1 MWLEL
6 DSGVVRAGVDVARS
20 LLHRLKLVESSMD
33 TGEGGQDLAQKG
45 LGNTKVAERSP
56 ETALAGGLTKAQ
68 LVEFYR
74 LMYLS
79 RRTDDREI
87 LLKRQQKIFFQIS
100 CAGHEALLVA
110 AGMAMKPGY
119 DWFFPYYR
127 DRAICLALGNTVE
140 DQLLQAVGAA
150 DDPASGGRQMPS
162 HWTSKKLNIVSPSSA
177 TATQCLHAVG
187 CAEAGRYYSHHPE
200 AAKKPSGVVDYRLYK
215 DVMFHGDEVTYV
227 SIGEGSTS
235 QGEFW
240 ESLNTASNMKL
251 PVVYVVEDN
260 GYAISTPVEANT
272 PGGNISRLIAN
283 FPNFHFAEIDGTD
296 AIASYEAMVEA
307 VAYCRS
313 GKGPALVHG
322 HVVRPY
328 SHSLS
333 DDETH
338 YRSAAEIEADALRDP
353 VLKMQTW
360 LMREGILD
368 AQGINDL
375 ERKVDDEVQRA
386 TDRAL
391 SAVLAQPESILKHV
405 YSEDLRPTDAVFDAQ
420 PQLTADTSEHTML
433 DLINT
438 CLQDEMRRDERIVI
452 FGEDVADATRDK
464 ELFSGKLKGKG
475 GVFKVT
481 HGLQK
486 EFGSDRVFNSPLA
499 EANIVGRAIGMAV
512 RGMKPVVEIQF
523 FDYIWPA
530 VHQMRNELAVMR
542 WRSNGTFSC
551 PVVIRVPAGGYL
563 TGGSI
568 YHSQSGES
576 IFTHTPGV
584 RIVMPSNALDAI
596 GLLRTA
602 IRCDDPVIFL
612 EHKNLYRSV
621 FGRGR
626 YPGPEYTIPFGKAAI
641 VKPGKDLTVIT
652 YGAVVPRALE
662 AARRMEREK
671 GIDVELIDLRSL
683 TPYDWEAIAT
693 SVKKTSK
700 VIVAHEDMRSWGF
713 GAEIA
718 ARIGDELFHDLDA
731 PVRRVGAMDTFCGYQ
746 PLLEDAILPQSEHLF
761 QAMSELAAF

>member
-1 MWLEL
+1 MAQ
-6 DSGVVRAGVDVARS
+6 RHAGN
-20 LLHRLKLVESSMD
+20 
-33 TGEGGQDLAQKG
+33 G
-45 LGNTKVAERSP
+45 KVAERSQEP
-56 ETALAGGLTKAQ
+56 AVKGDFGGLSREQ
-68 LVEFYR
+68 LIEFYR

-87 LLKRQQKIFFQIS
+87 QLKKQQKIFFQIS

-140 DQLLQAVGAA
+140 EQLLQAVGAA

-162 HWTSKKLNIVSPSSA
+162 HWTSKRLNIVSPSSS
-177 TATQCLHAVG
+177 TATQCLHAIG
-187 CAEAGRYYSHHPE
+187 CAEAGRYFTGHPG
-200 AAKKPSGVVDYRLYK
+200 AAKKPSGALDYREFK
-215 DVMFHGDEVTYV
+215 DVQFHADEVTYV

-240 ESLNTASNMKL
+240 ESLNTASNAKL

-283 FPNFHFAEIDGTD
+283 FPNFHFAEVDGTD
-296 AIASYEAMVEA
+296 AIASYNAMTEA
-307 VAYCRS
+307 VAYCRA
-313 GKGPALVHG
+313 GLGPALVHG

-328 SHSLS
+328 SHSQS

-338 YRSAAEIEADALRDP
+338 YRSAEELQADALRDP

-368 AQGINDL
+368 EQGINDL

-391 SAVLAQPESILKHV
+391 AAVLAQPESILKHV
-405 YSEDLRPTDAVFDAQ
+405 YSEDLKPTDARFEAQ
-420 PQLTADTSEHTML
+420 PQPTSDTAEHTML
-433 DLINT
+433 DLINH
-438 CLQDEMRRDERIVI
+438 CLKDEMRRDERIVV
-452 FGEDVADATRDK
+452 FGEDVADATRDA
-464 ELFSGKLKGKG
+464 ELRAGKLKGKG

-486 EFGSDRVFNSPLA
+486 EFGSDRVWNSPLA

-512 RGMKPVVEIQF
+512 RGLKPVVEIQF

-530 VHQMRNELAVMR
+530 MHQMRNELALMR
-542 WRSNGTFSC
+542 WRSNGAFSC
-551 PVVIRVPAGGYL
+551 PLVMRVPAGGYL

-584 RIVMPSNALDAI
+584 RVVMPSNALDAI

-602 IRCDDPVIFL
+602 IRCDDPVLFL

-621 FGRGR
+621 FGRAM
-626 YPGPEYTIPFGKAAI
+626 YPGPEYAIPFGKAAI
-641 VKPGKDLTVIT
+641 VKEGKDLTVVT
-652 YGAVVPRALE
+652 YGAVVPRALQ
-662 AARRMEREK
+662 AAQRMEREL
-671 GIDVELIDLRSL
+671 GVSVELLDLRSL
-683 TPYDWEAIAT
+683 SPYDWEAIAT

-700 VIVAHEDMRSWGF
+700 VIVAHEDMRSWGY

-718 ARIGDELFHDLDA
+718 ARIGEELFDSLDA
-731 PVRRVGAMDTFCGYQ
+731 PVRRVGAMDTFVGYQ
-746 PLLEDAILPQSEHLF
+746 PLLEDVILPQERHLF
-761 QAMSELAAF
+761 EAMSELARY

>member
-1 MWLEL
+1 MATKNM
-6 DSGVVRAGVDVARS
+6 SNSKIMASPAGEPIA
-20 LLHRLKLVESSMD
+20 
-33 TGEGGQDLAQKG
+33 AG
-45 LGNTKVAERSP
+45 LSA
-56 ETALAGGLTKAQ
+56 AQ
-68 LVEFYR
+68 LIEFYR

-110 AGMAMKPGY
+110 AGLALKPGY

-162 HWTSKKLNIVSPSSA
+162 HWTSRRLNIVSPSSS
-177 TATQCLHAVG
+177 TATQCLHAIG
-187 CAEAGRYYSHHPE
+187 CAEAGRYFTHHPE
-200 AAKKPSGVVDYRLYK
+200 AAKKADGDYREFK
-215 DVMFHGDEVTYV
+215 DVTFHADEVTYV

-240 ESLNTASNMKL
+240 ESLNTASNNKL
-251 PVVYVVEDN
+251 PVLYVVEDN

-283 FPNFHFAEIDGTD
+283 FPNFHFAEVDGTD
-296 AIASYEAMVEA
+296 AIASYKAMVEA
-307 VAYCRS
+307 VAYCRA

-333 DDETH
+333 DDERL
-338 YRSAAEIEADALRDP
+338 YRSEEELHADGLRDP
-353 VLKMQTW
+353 ISRMQMW
-360 LMREGILD
+360 LLREGILD
-368 AQGINDL
+368 AQGINEL
-375 ERKVDDEVQRA
+375 ERKVDEEVQHA
-386 TDRAL
+386 ADRAL
-391 SAVLAQPESILKHV
+391 AAVLPQPDTILRHV
-405 YSEDLRPTDAVFDAQ
+405 YSEDLKPTDPIFEREIE
-420 PQLTADTSEHTML
+420 PTADSNERTML
-433 DLINT
+433 DLINA
-438 CLQDEMRRDERIVI
+438 CLQDEMRRDERVVV

-464 ELFSGKLKGKG
+464 ELRTGKLKGKG

-486 EFGSDRVFNSPLA
+486 EFGNDRVWNSPLA
-499 EANIVGRAIGMAV
+499 EANITGRAIGMAV

-530 VHQMRNELAVMR
+530 MHQMRNELSVMR
-542 WRSNGTFSC
+542 WRSNGQFSS
-551 PVVIRVPAGGYL
+551 PIVMRVPIGGYL

-584 RIVMPSNALDAI
+584 RVVMPSNALDAI

-602 IRCDDPVIFL
+602 IRCDDPVLFL
-612 EHKNLYRSV
+612 EHKRLYRET
-621 FGRGR
+621 FGRAA
-626 YPGPEYTIPFGKAAI
+626 YPGPNYTIPFGKAKI
-641 VKPGKDLTVIT
+641 VKEGKDLSVIT
-652 YGAVVPRALE
+652 YGAVVPRALQ
-662 AARRMEREK
+662 AAQRMEREK
-671 GIDVELIDLRSL
+671 GISVEVIDLRSL
-683 TPYDWEAIAT
+683 SPYDWEAIAT
-693 SVKKTSK
+693 SVRKTSK
-700 VIVAHEDMRSWGF
+700 VLVAHEDMLSWGY

-731 PVRRVGAMDTFCGYQ
+731 PVRRVGSMDTFVAYQ
-746 PLLEDAILPQSEHLF
+746 PLLEDVILPQPEHLF
-761 QAMSELAAF
+761 QAMSDLAAF

>member
-1 MWLEL
+1 
-6 DSGVVRAGVDVARS
+6 VAQRHAGN
-20 LLHRLKLVESSMD
+20 
-33 TGEGGQDLAQKG
+33 G
-45 LGNTKVAERSP
+45 KVAERSQEP
-56 ETALAGGLTKAQ
+56 AVQNDYGGLSREQ
-68 LVEFYR
+68 LIEFYR

-87 LLKRQQKIFFQIS
+87 QLKKQQKIFFQIS
-100 CAGHEALLVA
+100 CAGHEAMLVA
-110 AGMAMKPGY
+110 AGMAMRPAY

-140 DQLLQAVGAA
+140 EQLLQAVGAA

-162 HWTSKKLNIVSPSSA
+162 HWTSKRLNIVSPSSS
-177 TATQCLHAVG
+177 TATQCLHAIG
-187 CAEAGRYYSHHPE
+187 CAEAGRYFTGHPG
-200 AAKKPSGVVDYRLYK
+200 AAMKPSGALDYREFK
-215 DVMFHGDEVTYV
+215 DVQFHADEVTYV

-240 ESLNTASNMKL
+240 ESLNTASNAKL

-283 FPNFHFAEIDGTD
+283 FPNFHFAEVDGTD
-296 AIASYEAMVEA
+296 AIASYKAMAEA
-307 VAYCRS
+307 VAYCRA
-313 GKGPALVHG
+313 GLGPALVHG

-328 SHSLS
+328 SHSQS
-333 DDETH
+333 DDESH
-338 YRSAAEIEADALRDP
+338 YRSAEELQADALRDP

-368 AQGINDL
+368 EQGINDL

-391 SAVLAQPESILKHV
+391 AAVLAQPESILKHV
-405 YSEDLRPTDAVFDAQ
+405 YSEDLKPTDARFEAQ
-420 PQLTADTSEHTML
+420 PQPTSDTAEHTML
-433 DLINT
+433 DLINH
-438 CLQDEMRRDERIVI
+438 CLKDEMRRDERIVV
-452 FGEDVADATRDK
+452 FGEDVADATRDA
-464 ELFSGKLKGKG
+464 ELRAGKLKGKG

-486 EFGSDRVFNSPLA
+486 EFGSDRVWNSPLA

-512 RGMKPVVEIQF
+512 RGLKPVVEIQF

-530 VHQMRNELAVMR
+530 MHQMRNELALMR

-551 PVVIRVPAGGYL
+551 PLVMRVPAGGYL

-584 RIVMPSNALDAI
+584 RVVMPSNALDAI

-602 IRCDDPVIFL
+602 IRCDDPVLFL

-621 FGRGR
+621 FGRAM

-641 VKPGKDLTVIT
+641 VKEGKDLTVVT
-652 YGAVVPRALE
+652 YGAVVPRALQ
-662 AARRMEREK
+662 AAQRMEREL
-671 GIDVELIDLRSL
+671 GVSVELLDLRSL
-683 TPYDWEAIAT
+683 SPYDWEAIAT

-700 VIVAHEDMRSWGF
+700 VIVAHEDMRSWGY

-718 ARIGDELFHDLDA
+718 ARIGEELFDSLDA
-731 PVRRVGAMDTFCGYQ
+731 PVRRVGAMDTFVGYQ
-746 PLLEDAILPQSEHLF
+746 PLLEDVILPQERHLF
-761 QAMSELAAF
+761 EAMSELARY

>member
-1 MWLEL
+1 MAVAHKNRFLNKVSAQAVE
-6 DSGVVRAGVDVARS
+6 AGV
-20 LLHRLKLVESSMD
+20 
-33 TGEGGQDLAQKG
+33 
-45 LGNTKVAERSP
+45 AEAP
-56 ETALAGGLTKAQ
+56 GETAVAGGLSAAQ
-68 LVEFYR
+68 LIEFYR

-110 AGMAMKPGY
+110 AGLALKPGY

-140 DQLLQAVGAA
+140 EQLLQAVGAA

-162 HWTSKKLNIVSPSSA
+162 HWTSKRLNIVSPSSS
-177 TATQCLHAVG
+177 TATQCLHAIG
-187 CAEAGRYYSHHPE
+187 CAEAGRYFTHHPD
-200 AAKKPSGVVDYRLYK
+200 AAKKVDGDYREFK
-215 DVMFHGDEVTYV
+215 DVTFHADEVTYV

-240 ESLNTASNMKL
+240 ESLNTASNNKL
-251 PVVYVVEDN
+251 PVLYVVEDN

-283 FPNFHFAEIDGTD
+283 FPNFHFAEVDGTD

-333 DDETH
+333 DDERK
-338 YRSAAEIEADALRDP
+338 YRSEEEIQADALRDP
-353 VLKMQTW
+353 ISRMQMW
-360 LMREGILD
+360 LLREGILD
-368 AQGINDL
+368 ADGINEL
-375 ERKVDDEVQRA
+375 ERKVDEEVHRA

-391 SAVLAQPESILKHV
+391 AAVLAQPDSILKHV
-405 YSEDLRPTDAVFDAQ
+405 YSEDLKPTDARYVREIE
-420 PQLTADTSEHTML
+420 PTADASERTML
-433 DLINT
+433 DLINV
-438 CLQDEMRRDERIVI
+438 CLHDEMRRDERVVV
-452 FGEDVADATRDK
+452 FGEDVADATRDTP
-464 ELFSGKLKGKG
+464 LRAGDLKGKG
-475 GVFKVT
+475 GVFGVT
-481 HGLQK
+481 SGLQK
-486 EFGSDRVFNSPLA
+486 EFGNDRVWNSPLA

-530 VHQMRNELAVMR
+530 MHQMRNELSVMR
-542 WRSNGTFSC
+542 WRSNGQFSS
-551 PVVIRVPAGGYL
+551 PLVMRVPIGGYL

-584 RIVMPSNALDAI
+584 RVVMPSNALDAI

-602 IRCDDPVIFL
+602 IRCDDPVLFL
-612 EHKNLYRSV
+612 EHKRLYRET
-621 FGRGR
+621 FGRAA
-626 YPGPEYTIPFGKAAI
+626 YPGPNYTIPFGKAAI

-652 YGAVVPRALE
+652 YGAVVPRALQ
-662 AARRMEREK
+662 AAQRMERER
-671 GIDVELIDLRSL
+671 GVDVEVIDLRSL
-683 TPYDWEAIAT
+683 SPYDWDAIAT
-693 SVKKTSK
+693 SVRKTSK
-700 VIVAHEDMRSWGF
+700 VIVAHEDMLSWGY

-731 PVRRVGAMDTFCGYQ
+731 PVRRVGAMDTFVAYQ
-746 PLLEDAILPQSEHLF
+746 PLMEDVILPQPEKLF
-761 QAMSELAAF
+761 QAMSDLAAF